1 MKKRLTQI
9 DMVRGI
15 SIIVVVAAHTDMPS
29 ALGKVL
35 SLFCIPLFFMVNGY
49 LFSPSRYLYNFS
61 GLVKR
66 RLVNLIVPY
75 FSACLLS
82 YIYWLTTSHVGHY
95 KEGIIWFEPLLGFL
109 NGNVG
114 HLINFPLWYL
124 TCLFSAQIL
133 FCLTQRLLT
142 RYKLRLSFQVGFYL
156 VLGLTGY
163 LISKIAYLPWG
174 LDIAFTV
181 QLFLFIGLKFKE
193 HKVLENMKPVSMYTV
208 GIALIFIFTL
218 VIDYNQI
225 VSVATRDYNNLL
237 MFYVGGVTGS
247 ILILNLVRMA
257 SKYRFIVNPLTFI
270 GSKSLSILIFHVG
283 VSFIILSYVDHFLFK
298 GIEFNWIVNTI
309 GGVLIS
315 IILGELLRKHPVSN
329 LLFNGRKE
337 SYKKIENKSVELK
350 SRTV

>member
-29 ALGKVL
+29 TLGKVL

-82 YIYWLTTSHVGHY
+82 YIYWVTASQIGF
-95 KEGIIWFEPLLGFL
+95 KEKIIWYEPLLGSL

-114 HLINFPLWYL
+114 QLINFPLWYL
-124 TCLFSAQIL
+124 TCLFSAQLL
-133 FCLTQRLLT
+133 FCLTQRVLT
-142 RYKLRLSFQVGFYL
+142 RYKCSLSAQVGVYFI
-156 VLGLTGY
+156 LGLIGY
-163 LISKIAYLPWG
+163 LISKLVFLPWG

-193 HKVLENMKPVSMYTV
+193 HKVLENMKPISIYTI

-237 MFYVGGVTGS
+237 MFYVGGITGS
-247 ILILNLVRMA
+247 ILILNLVRMV
-257 SKYRFIVNPLTFI
+257 SKYRLIVNTLTFI
-270 GSKSLSILIFHVG
+270 GSRSLSILIFHVG
-283 VSFIILSYVDHFLFK
+283 VSFIFLSYVNRFLFG
-298 GIEFNWIVNTI
+298 GIEFNWIINTI

-350 SRTV
+350 SYTV